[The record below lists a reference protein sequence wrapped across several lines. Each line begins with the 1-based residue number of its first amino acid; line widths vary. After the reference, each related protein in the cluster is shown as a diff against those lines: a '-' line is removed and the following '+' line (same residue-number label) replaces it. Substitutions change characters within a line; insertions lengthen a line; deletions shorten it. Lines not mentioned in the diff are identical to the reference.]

1 MRIST
6 WMFLAATVVLTI
18 GCGDDESASTSDSSS
33 EDQVASNT
41 NSGGG
46 GAGMEGM
53 EGGMEGG
60 LGGMEGMEGLGGM
73 GGMEGMEGMEGGMG
87 GGSQSAPKTL
97 AEFASQSFA
106 AGNDKQGIELTYAAA
121 IVDDNYAAILSKY
134 RWVDAIKQPALAVRI
149 GIGLNVTESSGFSGD
164 PKPIG
169 SEQQLPQIGGNR
181 PSGNAGGAPGGFD
194 GGIPSMGGE
203 GGMEGMEGMM
213 EGMGGG
219 GGSSLPADLKKYT
232 GELGEKVVAKLR
244 ERIQKGEF
252 GTVLQTALRSS
263 GGGGGMGGGMGGM
276 GGGMGGMGGEGGG
289 GAKNASAIMPG
300 VTMLGQGTTDG
311 ILARAA
317 TEGIDAVLLFDV
329 QVVNIAKVKLV
340 RNATTLQLFDVAS
353 RRNIQSTAVLLN
365 IKMQVERE
373 LAKKQK
379 KPDPLDTAIEKV
391 IKMLDMSYKMRKMP
405 ALTAESVQS
414 NRLFPLVADKPSNPL
429 RALAEVMFYHQ
440 YNLCPDEHRKIA
452 FDQLVGPQLAD
463 KLLNGSKQDKL
474 AAVDV
479 YLDVE
484 TAKVIGQPQGQQG
497 QANSEG
503 SGFPGGSNQG
513 GIPGGGVPGG
523 IPGGGVP
530 GGIPGGGVPGGMTG
544 GGVPG
549 GIPGGGVPG
558 GIPGG
563 GVPGGIPGGGVPGG
577 IPGGN

>member
-1 MRIST
+1 M
-6 WMFLAATVVLTI
+6 
-18 GCGDDESASTSDSSS
+18 
-33 EDQVASNT
+33 
-41 NSGGG
+41 
-46 GAGMEGM
+46 
-53 EGGMEGG
+53 
-60 LGGMEGMEGLGGM
+60 
-73 GGMEGMEGMEGGMG
+73 
-87 GGSQSAPKTL
+87 
-97 AEFASQSFA
+97 
-106 AGNDKQGIELTYAAA
+106 
-121 IVDDNYAAILSKY
+121 
-134 RWVDAIKQPALAVRI
+134 
-149 GIGLNVTESSGFSGD
+149 
-164 PKPIG
+164 
-169 SEQQLPQIGGNR
+169 
-181 PSGNAGGAPGGFD
+181 
-194 GGIPSMGGE
+194 
-203 GGMEGMEGMM
+203 MEGMM

-263 GGGGGMGGGMGGM
+263 GGGGGMDGMGGGMGGM
-276 GGGMGGMGGEGGG
+276 GGGMGGMGGGMGGMGGGMGGMGGGMGGMGEGMGGMGGEGGG

-329 QVVNIAKVKLV
+329 QVVNIVKVKLV
-340 RNATTLQLFDVAS
+340 RNTTTLQLFDVAS
-353 RRNIQSTAVLLN
+353 RREIQSTSAMLN

-391 IKMLDMSYKMRKMP
+391 IKMLDMSYKMRKIP
-405 ALTAESVQS
+405 ALTAEIVQS
-414 NRLFPLVADKPSNPL
+414 NRLLSLVADKPSNPL

-440 YNLCPDEHRKIA
+440 NNLCPDEHRKIA
-452 FDQLVGPQLAD
+452 FDQLVGPQNAD

-513 GIPGGGVPGG
+513 GIPGGIPGGGVPGGIPGG

-530 GGIPGGGVPGGMTG
+530 GGIPGG
-544 GGVPG
+544 
-549 GIPGGGVPG
+549 IPGGGVPG
-558 GIPGG
+558 S
-563 GVPGGIPGGGVPGG
+563 
-577 IPGGN
+577 N